1 MQALLKKIDL
11 GQKNINL
18 NYIIILP
25 LFSVFFLGLPKIY
38 DLVYAVQIL
47 FVVFL
52 LKFKINFQR
61 LYLNVLAIIFLLIFI
76 KDFNSFKIAFIIS
89 IILFS
94 FDYGEK
100 KTIQRNNFSNILL
113 VPMLFCVLLFV
124 FMKPHIEDY
133 YYDYK
138 VIYETRSTVVKSN
151 REMRLNTFE
160 RYIELKPLIR
170 DRLGRIIESDRIKIF
185 EFKKLKRIMNIV
197 VRD

>member
-25 LFSVFFLGLPKIY
+25 LFSVLFLGLPKIY

-94 FDYGEK
+94 FDY
-100 KTIQRNNFSNILL
+100 
-113 VPMLFCVLLFV
+113 
-124 FMKPHIEDY
+124 D
-133 YYDYK
+133 
-138 VIYETRSTVVKSN
+138 
-151 REMRLNTFE
+151 
-160 RYIELKPLIR
+160 
-170 DRLGRIIESDRIKIF
+170 
-185 EFKKLKRIMNIV
+185 
-197 VRD
+197 